1 MNCNEA
7 MHQVLAL
14 DNHQHV
20 DPRTMKH
27 LRSCPRCAAEYDRLQ
42 PALALLLSD
51 GGAAGDRANAGND
64 ASAADSRL
72 TDHIMAA
79 VQSAV
84 AEQQRARAR
93 FWTEYGKWVFSGVL
107 ILSGMMALPY
117 TVAVRSLRLLPEAR
131 IDATLAVTFGLIL
144 SAYIGV
150 FIATHLQD
158 LMRMLRK
165 FQAP

>member
-1 MNCNEA
+1 MNCDVA
-7 MHQVLAL
+7 MQRVLAL
-14 DNHQHV
+14 DNQQHV

-27 LRSCPRCAAEYDRLQ
+27 LRSCPRCAAEYNRLQ

-51 GGAAGDRANAGND
+51 GGAAGDDTN
-64 ASAADSRL
+64 AADNRL
-72 TDHIMAA
+72 TDQIMAA

-84 AEQQRARAR
+84 AEQERARGR
-93 FWTEYGKWVFSGVL
+93 FWTEYGKWVFSGVMML
-107 ILSGMMALPY
+107 GGMMALPY
-117 TVAVRSLRLLPEAR
+117 TVTVRSLRLLPQAR